1 MRSGT
6 LSHHRSVA
14 RIKAITPYNR
24 ISTLASK
31 RVRALERLGTGRIRS
46 LSHPR
51 CMGRRHVRP
60 QTRYPNSV
68 LSRES
73 TLFLLELTDH
83 EPDRYSITLMTGTS
97 SSNLSNEEV
106 KISKVKAD
114 LLALGLAE
122 AKTPFGHTVRT
133 YNAERTICDI
143 VRKRRFVEA
152 HDLQGALKAYVRSK
166 GRDTPLPMRYARAF
180 SVETVLNRY
189 LEVLI

>member
-1 MRSGT
+1 MRSNG
-6 LSHHRSVA
+6 
-14 RIKAITPYNR
+14 
-24 ISTLASK
+24 
-31 RVRALERLGTGRIRS
+31 LERVAFGLYRTQDAWDDGTYV
-46 LSHPR
+46 L
-51 CMGRRHVRP
+51 

-68 LSRES
+68 LSHES